1 MAALAANEIRQA
13 LFMRINQAQVHHDL
27 LVTLRDSTADQ
38 HNLLRLNRN
47 LRFFAGVE
55 SALYN
60 STVVLLYAIYET
72 RTDTV
77 NFRQLLQQATS
88 LIPESD
94 LAEYRS
100 RLEQIK
106 PTWVRVSTIRN
117 ELVGHQTLEHD
128 RATAELKANLKFSDV
143 DALLAHARQL
153 LFDISSRHFDTHVDY
168 MDDSRDAVGKL
179 LSRVAL

>member
-1 MAALAANEIRQA
+1 MAALTANEIRQA

-27 LVTLRDSTADQ
+27 LVALGDSTAESE
-38 HNLLRLNRN
+38 NLVRFNRN

-60 STVVLLYAIYET
+60 STVVLLYALYET
-72 RTDTV
+72 RQDTV
-77 NFRQLLQQATS
+77 NFRQLLQLAAS
-88 LIPESD
+88 HIPE
-94 LAEYRS
+94 AAVQEYRE

-117 ELVGHQTLEHD
+117 ELVGHQTLERD
-128 RATAELKANLKFSDV
+128 RAAAELKASLKFSDV

-168 MDDSRDAVGKL
+168 MENSRDAVSKL